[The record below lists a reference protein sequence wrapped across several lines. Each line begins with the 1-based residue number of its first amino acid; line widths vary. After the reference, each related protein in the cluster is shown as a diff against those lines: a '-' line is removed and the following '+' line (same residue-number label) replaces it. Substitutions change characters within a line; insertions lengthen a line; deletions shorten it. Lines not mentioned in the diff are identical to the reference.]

1 MTAPDFSALKK
12 ARRRG
17 IVERARTRYALCRKV
32 CDTAKRWLS
41 GRLGQSGLPVVPVGC
56 MRTDSSGAGFSG
68 AGVFFFLR
76 IPSAVRHVVCRCGQR
91 LRSMRGRRCAVLR
104 RCRM

>member
-1 MTAPDFSALKK
+1 MQPVDGRLPLRRSGNDRTGFFALKK

-41 GRLGQSGLPVVPVGC
+41 GRLG
-56 MRTDSSGAGFSG
+56 
-68 AGVFFFLR
+68 
-76 IPSAVRHVVCRCGQR
+76 
-91 LRSMRGRRCAVLR
+91 
-104 RCRM
+104 